1 MDIYGLFDL
10 IAVIAGIAV
19 AAHLKTKDSL
29 LLAVFFIVSSVI
41 SFILFQ
47 TECYQYFQH
56 IFIALSL
63 VFGLASNR
71 HPVTL
76 GYAMYLILIG
86 LNSIYEVT
94 LYSLYIY
101 MIYAYQL
108 WVVRYESMGS
118 RIGCIWVN
126 RSNKE
131 NYKKGS
137 TA

>member
-10 IAVIAGIAV
+10 VAVIAGIAV

-29 LLAVFFIVSSVI
+29 LLAVFFIVSSII
-41 SFILFQ
+41 SFILFR
-47 TECYQYFQH
+47 TEFYEYFQH
-56 IFIALSL
+56 IFIALSV
-63 VFGLASNR
+63 VFGLSSTR

-118 RIGCIWVN
+118 RIGCVWVN
-126 RSNKE
+126 RFDKE
-131 NYKKGS
+131 AHKKGS
-137 TA
+137 AA